1 MIHLVVFTAQQRL
14 VVWPGSGDPL
24 DHALGLEPNDAPRQ
38 VVLSHDRE
46 RALLVMNRRLVSIAA
61 ASGVVMEHRPPRPKP
76 AFMNGDSQF
85 HGAVATEQGWIV
97 CTPTGA
103 RGLTPSLGTADLAV
117 DLEEGSYVVHAHP
130 TGVLVGGARC
140 ALIRHHA
147 GQTTRFAALE
157 TDAALT
163 LLAASEQRVCGW
175 LSDGHVVSWASPE
188 QPSLAPR
195 LTDVLAIGCDDT
207 ATYLLCRN
215 GKLVRA
221 YRERLDVVSEWAQ
234 PLCAATEQ
242 HGIFYAA
249 DAEGHLVRITFDGRG
264 KLLGLLPAD
273 AGPALSIGAS

>member
-1 MIHLVVFTAQQRL
+1 MIHLVVLTAQQRMI
-14 VVWPGSGDPL
+14 VWPGSGDPL
-24 DHALGLEPNDAPRQ
+24 DHAIVLEPDDVPRQ
-38 VVLSHDRE
+38 VVLSIDRE
-46 RALLVMNRRLVSIAA
+46 RALLVMNKRLVSIAT
-61 ASGVVMEHRPPRPKP
+61 ASGAVMEHRPPRPKP
-76 AFMNGDSQF
+76 AFMSGDSQF
-85 HGAVATEQGWIV
+85 NGAAATEQGWVV

-103 RGLTPSLGTADLAV
+103 RELTAPLGTADLAV
-117 DLEEGSYVVHAHP
+117 DLAEGSYVVHAHA

-140 ALIRHHA
+140 ALVRHQA

-163 LLAASEQRVCGW
+163 LLAASEHRVCGW
-175 LSDGHVVSWASPE
+175 LSDGHVVAWTTPH
-188 QPSLAPR
+188 QPVLGPKLAE
-195 LTDVLAIGCDDT
+195 VLAIGCDDT

-215 GKLVRA
+215 GKLVRS